1 MDMVKLQYFITIVEE
16 GSISKAAMKLNM
28 TQPPLSM
35 SLKKFEEELGFS
47 LFLRSGKQ
55 LTLTSSGKIIY
66 ERGKELIYS
75 SSAIIKEA
83 KEQVEGKIGF
93 VTIGCSTV
101 ANLTIIPLV
110 VQEMKRR
117 DMNITIKVL
126 EGNTAFILDQLR
138 SHHMDLGFI
147 RNIIDKEDFYT
158 ETLLYEP
165 IYIALPPKHPLNK
178 NKSISLKDLKNEDFL
193 MPYTTLGFGISE
205 FILEGCE
212 SFGFKPNVIYWGTET
227 LPMLNMVNRGLG
239 VAFVPALFKKMNNFN
254 LPKLIKLENVEIRA
268 SLNLATLKN
277 SVSKSATEQFIT
289 VTKEVIEQLKLQ
301 ND

>member
-165 IYIALPPKHPLNK
+165 IYIALPPKHHLNK
-178 NKSISLKDLKNEDFL
+178 NKSISLKDLKDEDFL